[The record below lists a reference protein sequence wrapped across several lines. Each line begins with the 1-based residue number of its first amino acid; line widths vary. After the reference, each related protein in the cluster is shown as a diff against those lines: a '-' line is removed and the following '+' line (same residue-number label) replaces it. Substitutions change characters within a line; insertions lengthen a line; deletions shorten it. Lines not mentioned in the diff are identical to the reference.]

1 MEVWTVAVQSVPHLR
16 FQVPF
21 GRRSGA
27 KQDRELQRK
36 LGFCVSFGFES
47 DISCLKSIKASLED
61 PSGYLSSWD
70 FSNHTEGF
78 ICKFL
83 GIERWH
89 ANESE
94 VLNIKLSD
102 LGLKGHF
109 PRGLA
114 NCSYLTG
121 LDLSGNKLS
130 GPLPEDFGRILA
142 FITTLDLS
150 SNSFSGKIPRSLPN
164 FSYLNVLKLEN
175 NEFSGEIPAQLGQL
189 KRLKTFSV
197 ANNLLSGQ
205 VPNFGSHTA
214 ITAESYANNAGLCGK
229 PLKRCQ
235 STLVKALES
244 NSVVIAAA
252 AGFGIAFPFS
262 VCFFLPRAPSVDRL
276 RVFYRGF
283 KLW

>member
-1 MEVWTVAVQSVPHLR
+1 MAFLIRDILLSKQHLGNIFICCVLLLSCSFSSAV
-16 FQVPF
+16 
-21 GRRSGA
+21 
-27 KQDRELQRK
+27 
-36 LGFCVSFGFES
+36 ES
-47 DISCLKSIKASLED
+47 DINCLKSIKASLQD
-61 PSGYLSSWD
+61 PLGYLNSSWD

-83 GIERWH
+83 GIECWH
-89 ANESE
+89 ANESK
-94 VLNIKLSD
+94 VLSIKLSD
-102 LGLKGHF
+102 LGLKGPF
-109 PRGLA
+109 PRGVA
-114 NCSYLTG
+114 NCTSLSG
-121 LDLSGNKLS
+121 LDLSSNKLS
-130 GPLPEDFGRILA
+130 GPLPEDLGRILA

-150 SNSFSGKIPRSLPN
+150 SNSFSGKIPRSLPKC
-164 FSYLNVLKLEN
+164 SCLNVLELEN

-189 KRLKTFSV
+189 TRLEIFSV

-205 VPNFGSHTA
+205 VPNFGSHTGTA

-252 AGFGIAFPFS
+252 AGFVIAFPFS